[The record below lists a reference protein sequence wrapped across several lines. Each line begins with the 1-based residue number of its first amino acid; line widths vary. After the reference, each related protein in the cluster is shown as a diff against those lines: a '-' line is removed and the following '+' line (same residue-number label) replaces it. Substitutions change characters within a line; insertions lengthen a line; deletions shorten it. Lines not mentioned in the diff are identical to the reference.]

1 MATHPPT
8 HWLTEAGMFFEKSG
22 PLWETLRNL
31 EARLQDAQIPYVIIG
46 GLALNAYNY
55 PRQTQ
60 DADVVVRDA
69 DFQRFK
75 DRFGREYEPRK
86 GAPRRF
92 ADMRTEAWVDF
103 LIAGEIA
110 GNRRKNRVV
119 RFPDPSEG
127 EIRNDLRTVS
137 LPRLIELK
145 LVTWRY
151 KDWGDVVELIRRNQ
165 LPESVADQMDASVR
179 SAYLQ
184 CYDQANEETYD
195 AG

>member
-1 MATHPPT
+1 M
-8 HWLTEAGMFFEKSG
+8 TEAGMFFEKKG
-22 PLWETLRNL
+22 PVWETLREL
-31 EARLQDAQIPYVIIG
+31 EARLQESDIPYVIIG

-60 DADVVVRDA
+60 DVDVVVAAA

-75 DRFGREYEPRK
+75 DKFGREYEPRS

-92 ADMRTEAWVDF
+92 APPASQAWVDF
-103 LIAGEIA
+103 LISGELA
-110 GNRRKNRVV
+110 GNRRKNRSVT
-119 RFPDPSEG
+119 FPDPSEAA
-127 EIRNDLRTVS
+127 IQNDLLTVS

-151 KDWGDVVELIRRNQ
+151 KDWGDVVELIRRNS
-165 LPESVADQMDASVR
+165 LSETLTEQMDASVG

-184 CYDQANEETYD
+184 CYDQAQDQDYD
-195 AG
+195 QG